1 MRSLLII
8 LLLACSLSLE
18 AKPSDWTNVLGNSF
32 KGEPLQALGPMALF
46 RTSSGGVRWE
56 LFRSLSVETI
66 QRFHRETKLADPVS
80 RWANTKADAT
90 AELVGRASHLGADGK
105 WAKADFTKVP
115 EPQLLLVLYG
125 PRPWGDSVTVAVA
138 PQGVYAH
145 LHALRP
151 GQVEFVFLGDKG
163 VITWTHMPW
172 YTAGLDELAEM
183 HTLARYAPKEDS
195 LIVLMTRNGQVLM
208 SERGE
213 NYGTITKFL
222 DAVCDFL
229 WKIDPANT
237 DYWLDRLHYLNS
249 VRPIEHAQD
258 VSPPVLLGLP
268 FKSAAIRSLGISKIA
283 ATLQVDASGKTTQ
296 VEWPLDS
303 GVPESRQGR
312 LKEALM
318 HAHFAP
324 AIDHGVAT
332 PAAFEFACDVPEET
346 SRSIAERA
354 WYSTKSQ
361 SEIPITSWLVLKP
374 IPIPKEE
381 FSESGTDHTRA
392 DGTVVMKS
400 LQVSSGVTRKI
411 QVNAFNSNW
420 FDAAGAGSVQPVAGN
435 QQAVDGAVC
444 RWQNVASERG
454 YVNLANGLDNCD
466 YCVGYAWTE
475 VDVPNETDALFGIGS
490 DDGIKIWV
498 NGTLVHDQWVRRPCK
513 IDEDLVPLRLKKG
526 KNSILI
532 KIQNMNGEW
541 GYACR
546 LRPQVR

>member
-8 LLLACSLSLE
+8 LLLACSLCLE
-18 AKPSDWTNVLGNSF
+18 AKQSEWTNVLGKSF

-46 RTSSGGVRWE
+46 RTSSDRVRWE

-66 QRFHRETKLADPVS
+66 QRFHREAKLADPAP
-80 RWANTKADAT
+80 RWADTKADAT
-90 AELVGRASHLGADGK
+90 AELVGRASRLGADGK

-125 PRPWGDSVTVAVA
+125 PRGWGDSVTVAQA
-138 PQGVYAH
+138 PQGIYAH
-145 LHALRP
+145 LRAIRP
-151 GQVEFVFLGDKG
+151 GQVEFVYLGDKG
-163 VITWTHMPW
+163 VIAWTGMPW
-172 YTAGLDELAEM
+172 YTAGLEELAKM
-183 HTLARYAPKEDS
+183 RTLRGEAPRENS
-195 LIVLMTRNGQVLM
+195 QMILMTRNGQVLM

-213 NYGTITKFL
+213 NYGTIMKFL

-237 DYWLDRLHYLNS
+237 DYWLDRLHYLQS

-258 VSPPVLLGLP
+258 LSPPVLLGVP
-268 FKSAAIRSLGISKIA
+268 FKPSAIRSLGISKIT
-283 ATLQVDASGKTTQ
+283 ATLQVDASGKTTN

-303 GVPESRQGR
+303 GVPASRQGR
-312 LKEALM
+312 VKEALM
-318 HAHFAP
+318 HTYFAP

-332 PAAFEFACDVPEET
+332 PAAFQFAWDFPEET
-346 SRSIAERA
+346 SRSVAERA

-361 SEIPITSWLVLKP
+361 AEIPITSWLVLKP
-374 IPIPKEE
+374 IPIPQEE
-381 FSESGTDHTRA
+381 FSESGTDHTNA

-400 LQVSSGVTRKI
+400 LQVSTGITKKT

-420 FDAAGAGSVQPVAGN
+420 FDAAGAGSVQPAEGN
-435 QQAVDGAVC
+435 RQAVDGTV
-444 RWQNVASERG
+444 RQWQKLAPNGG
-454 YVNLANGLDNCD
+454 YVNLADGLDNCD
-466 YCVGYAWTE
+466 HCVGYAWTE

-513 IDEDLVPLRLKKG
+513 LDEDLVPLRLKKG

-546 LRPQVR
+546 LRPQAH

>member
-1 MRSLLII
+1 MRPLLII

-18 AKPSDWTNVLGNSF
+18 AKPSEWTNVLGNSF

-56 LFRSLSVETI
+56 LFRSFSVETI
-66 QRFHRETKLADPVS
+66 QRFYREAKLADPAP
-80 RWANTKADAT
+80 RWADTKAAAT

-105 WAKADFTKVP
+105 LAKVDFTNVP

-125 PRPWGDSVTVAVA
+125 PRGWGDSVTVAVT
-138 PQGVYAH
+138 PQGVYRH
-145 LHALRP
+145 LQALRP

-183 HTLARYAPKEDS
+183 RTFARYAPKEDS
-195 LIVLMTRNGQVLM
+195 VIVLMTRNGQVLM

-222 DAVCDFL
+222 DAVSDFL
-229 WKIDPANT
+229 WKIDPANPE
-237 DYWLDRLHYLNS
+237 YWLDRLHYLTS
-249 VRPIEHAQD
+249 VRPIKHAQD
-258 VSPPVLLGLP
+258 ASPPVLLGVP
-268 FKSAAIRSLGISKIA
+268 FKPAAIRSRGISRIS
-283 ATLQVDASGKTTQ
+283 ATLQVDASGKTTN
-296 VEWPLDS
+296 VKWPIDS
-303 GVPESRQGR
+303 GVPESLQGP

-318 HAHFAP
+318 RMRFAP

-332 PAAFEFACDVPEET
+332 PAAFEFAWDVPEET
-346 SRSIAERA
+346 SRSVAERA

-361 SEIPITSWLVLKP
+361 TEIPITSWLVLKP
-374 IPIPKEE
+374 IPIPQEE
-381 FSESGTDHTRA
+381 FSESGTDHTKA

-400 LQVSSGVTRKI
+400 LEVSSGITRKT

-420 FDAAGAGSVQPVAGN
+420 FDAAGAGSVQPTAGDR
-435 QQAVDGAVC
+435 QVVDGTVG
-444 RWQNVASERG
+444 RWQKVAPDGG
-454 YVNLANGLDNCD
+454 YVNLADGLDNSD

-475 VDVPNETDALFGIGS
+475 VDVPDETDALFGIGS

-513 IDEDLVPLRLKKG
+513 LDEDIVPLRLKQG

-532 KIQNMNGEW
+532 KIQNMKDQW

-546 LRPQVR
+546 LRPQAR

>member
-8 LLLACSLSLE
+8 LLFACSLSLE
-18 AKPSDWTNVLGNSF
+18 AKPSEWTNVLGTSF

-46 RTSSGGVRWE
+46 RTSSNSVRWE
-56 LFRSLSVETI
+56 LFRSLSVETVR
-66 QRFHRETKLADPVS
+66 RFYREAKLADPAS
-80 RWANTKADAT
+80 RWADTKADAT
-90 AELVGRASHLGADGK
+90 AALVGRASRLGADGK
-105 WAKADFTKVP
+105 WTKVDFTQVP

-125 PRPWGDSVTVAVA
+125 PRPWGESVTVALA

-145 LHALRP
+145 LQSLRP

-163 VITWTHMPW
+163 VIAWTGMPW
-172 YTAGLDELAEM
+172 YTAGLDDLAEM
-183 HTLARYAPKEDS
+183 RTLARYAPKEDS

-222 DAVCDFL
+222 DTVCDLL

-237 DYWLDRLHYLNS
+237 DYWLDRLHYLQS

-258 VSPPVLLGLP
+258 LSPPVLLGLP
-268 FKSAAIRSLGISKIA
+268 FKPAAIRSLGISKIA
-283 ATLQVDASGKTTQ
+283 ATLQVDASGKTTG
-296 VEWPLDS
+296 VEWPVDS

-312 LKEALM
+312 VKEALM

-324 AIDHGVAT
+324 AIDQGVAT
-332 PAAFEFACDVPEET
+332 PAAFAFAWDVPEET
-346 SRSIAERA
+346 SRLVAERA

-374 IPIPKEE
+374 IPIPQEE
-381 FSESGTDHTRA
+381 FSLSGTDHTNA
-392 DGTVVMKS
+392 DGTVVLQAMK
-400 LQVSSGVTRKI
+400 VSAGITREI

-420 FDAAGAGSVQPVAGN
+420 FDAAGAGSVQPAAGN
-435 QQAVDGAVC
+435 RQEVDGTVC
-444 RWQNVASERG
+444 HWEKVAPDSG
-454 YVNLANGLDNCD
+454 YVNLANGFDNCD
-466 YCVGYAWTE
+466 YSVGYAWTE

-498 NGTLVHDQWVRRPCK
+498 NGTLVHDQWVQRPCK
-513 IDEDLVPLRLKKG
+513 LDEDIVPLRLKKG
-526 KNSILI
+526 KNTILI
-532 KIQNMNGEW
+532 KIQNMKGEW
-541 GYACR
+541 GYGCR
-546 LRPQVR
+546 LRPPAR